1 MEQGQIKVRMVLK
14 GIEQVQALWKGYKV
28 GDGK

>member
-14 GIEQVQALWKGYKV
+14 GIERAQALWKGHKV
-28 GDGK
+28 GDRK